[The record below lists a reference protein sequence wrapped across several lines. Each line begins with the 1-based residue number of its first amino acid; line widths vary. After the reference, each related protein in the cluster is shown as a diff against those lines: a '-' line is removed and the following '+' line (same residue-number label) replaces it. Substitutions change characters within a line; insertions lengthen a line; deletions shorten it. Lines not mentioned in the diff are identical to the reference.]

1 MGRASAL
8 ATAECEYR
16 VAPLDGNF
24 GMEVRDINVPALSV
38 SGLQRLLALL
48 YANRF
53 LVLAT
58 KGLAQDEYVAFA
70 RRLGEPIRLS
80 SDQRFP
86 EIACLTNIGVDTNEE
101 RRGAAHWHTD
111 QSFRQTVSSI
121 TMLYSVQAPKQG
133 GETRFCDMAAA
144 YQTLDDATKQR
155 IEGLVVEH
163 RHGVSVAARPGDHV
177 PVPPR
182 GWDQGR
188 TAYHPL
194 VRRHPITGT
203 KTLYAPTGTSQG
215 IRGMAPAPATAVLKA
230 LCDHAFQDRFITQHA
245 HRTHDLVM
253 WDNPTVMHCAT
264 PLAGA
269 TMPED
274 TRLIHRISLRGAPP
288 VLEPTIR

>member
-1 MGRASAL
+1 M
-8 ATAECEYR
+8 ATADGEYR

-24 GMEVRDINVPALSV
+24 GVEVRDINVPALSALGV
-38 SGLQRLLALL
+38 RRLLALL

-58 KGLAQDEYVAFA
+58 KGLTQDEYVAFA
-70 RRLGEPIRLS
+70 RRMGEPIRLS
-80 SDQRFP
+80 SDERFP
-86 EIACLTNIGVDTNEE
+86 EIACLTNVGVDTKEE

-144 YQTLDDATKQR
+144 YQALDDATKQR

-182 GWDQGR
+182 GWDQSR

-194 VRRHPITGT
+194 VRRHPVTGT

-215 IRGMAPAPATAVLKA
+215 IRGMAPGQATALLQA

-264 PLAGA
+264 PLAVA

-288 VLEPTIR
+288 VLGSALR

>member
-1 MGRASAL
+1 MATTADCDEYCTAS
-8 ATAECEYR
+8 
-16 VAPLDGNF
+16 LDGNF
-24 GMEVRDINVPALSV
+24 GVEVRDIDVSTLSNAGV
-38 SGLQRLLALL
+38 RRLLALL

-58 KGLAQDEYVAFA
+58 EGLTRNEYVAFA

-80 SDQRFP
+80 SDARFP
-86 EIACLTNIGVDTNEE
+86 EIADLTNVGVDTKQE

-144 YQTLDDATKQR
+144 YQTLDEATKQR

-182 GWDQGR
+182 GWDRNR

-194 VRRHPITGT
+194 VRRHPITGI

-215 IRGMAPAPATAVLKA
+215 IRGIAPAPATALLQE
-230 LCDHAFQDRFITQHA
+230 LCDHAFEDRFIAQHR
-245 HRTHDLVM
+245 HRRHDLVM

-264 PLAGA
+264 PLAA
-269 TMPED
+269 AKAPED
-274 TRLIHRISLRGAPP
+274 TRLIHRISLRGTPP
-288 VLEPTIR
+288 VLGEADTS

>member
-1 MGRASAL
+1 M
-8 ATAECEYR
+8 
-16 VAPLDGNF
+16 
-24 GMEVRDINVPALSV
+24 RDINVPALSV
-38 SGLQRLLALL
+38 PGVRRLLALL
-48 YANRF
+48 YASRF

-58 KGLAQDEYVAFA
+58 KGLTQDEYVAFA
-70 RRLGEPIRLS
+70 RRLGEPIPLS
-80 SDQRFP
+80 SDERFP
-86 EIACLTNIGVDTNEE
+86 EIARLTNICVDTKEE

-121 TMLYSVQAPKQG
+121 TMLYSVQAPKRG

-163 RHGVSVAARPGDHV
+163 RHGVSVAARAGDHV

-182 GWDQGR
+182 GWDQNR

-194 VRRHPITGT
+194 VRRHPVTGT

-215 IRGMAPAPATAVLKA
+215 IRGMAPAPATALLRA

-245 HRTHDLVM
+245 HRRHDLVM

-264 PLAGA
+264 PMPMAR
-269 TMPED
+269 TPED
-274 TRLIHRISLRGAPP
+274 TRMLHRISLRGGPP
-288 VLEPTIR
+288 VFDGTVMLAHEKRQAGAVI